1 MTTTDTTL
9 PAPVLRW
16 LEEFAGELDACHE
29 QAAPG
34 GTVPSPAGWTIAS
47 VQRLPGGTP
56 VPGTSD
62 TLAALRGEPPADD
75 RASQAFCD
83 ALVRLHWRLL
93 RDVLDGAV
101 SRLDGRSSEGA
112 PLLGRQLVRGAIAD
126 VALALSETRDL
137 LGLPGPTAG
146 RRRRIHRDL
155 VGAGRTALGLYGA
168 SSFAAE
174 GPGRLLHAAELLGNT
189 YLHPEDHEEGAGR
202 D

>member
-9 PAPVLRW
+9 PAPVTRW
-16 LEEFAGELDACHE
+16 LEAFAGELDDCHE

-34 GTVPSPAGWTIAS
+34 GTVSSPAGWTIAS
-47 VQRLPGGTP
+47 VRRLPAGTP

-62 TLAALRGEPPADD
+62 TLAAVRDEPAGD
-75 RASQAFCD
+75 RAVQTFCD

-101 SRLDGRSSEGA
+101 SRLDGRTSEGA
-112 PLLGRQLVRGAIAD
+112 PLLGRQLVRGTIAD

-137 LGLPGPTAG
+137 LDLPRPTAG

-155 VGAGRTALGLYGA
+155 VAAGRTALGLYGA

-174 GPGRLLHAAELLGNT
+174 GPGRLLHAAELLGNA
-189 YLHPEDHEEGAGR
+189 YLHTGEPEEGAGR
-202 D
+202 E

>member
-9 PAPVLRW
+9 PAPVLGW
-16 LEEFAGELDACHE
+16 LETFAGELDDCHE

-47 VQRLPGGTP
+47 VRRLPAGTP

-62 TLAALRGEPPADD
+62 TLAAVRDEPAGD
-75 RASQAFCD
+75 RAAQVFGD

-101 SRLDGRSSEGA
+101 SRLDGRTSEGA
-112 PLLGRQLVRGAIAD
+112 PLLGRQLVRGTIAD

-137 LGLPGPTAG
+137 LGLPRPTAE

-155 VGAGRTALGLYGA
+155 VAAGRTALGLYGA

-174 GPGRLLHAAELLGNT
+174 GPGRLLYAAELLGNT
-189 YLHPEDHEEGAGR
+189 YLHAGEPEEGAGR
-202 D
+202 E

>member
-1 MTTTDTTL
+1 MTADTAL
-9 PAPVLRW
+9 PTPVLQW
-16 LEEFAGELDACHE
+16 LAVFAGELDECHE

-34 GTVPSPAGWTIAS
+34 GTVPSPAGWTVAS
-47 VQRLPGGTP
+47 VHRLPGGTP
-56 VPGTSD
+56 VPGTSG
-62 TLAALRGEPPADD
+62 TLAAGRDEPPADD
-75 RASQAFCD
+75 RVLQIFCD
-83 ALVRLHWRLL
+83 ALVRLHWRVL

-137 LGLPGPTAG
+137 LDLPRPTTE
-146 RRRRIHRDL
+146 RRLRIHRDL

-189 YLHPEDHEEGAGR
+189 YLHSGEHEEGAGR
-202 D
+202 E